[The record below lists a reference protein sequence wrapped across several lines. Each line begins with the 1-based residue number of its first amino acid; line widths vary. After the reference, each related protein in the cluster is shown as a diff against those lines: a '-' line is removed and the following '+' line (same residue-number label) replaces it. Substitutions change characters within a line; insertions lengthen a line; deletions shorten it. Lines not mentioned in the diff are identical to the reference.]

1 MKLVIDL
8 ETNNLLDKLD
18 RIHCIVAK
26 DIETNEVYK
35 YNPDNLDDGLK
46 LLKKATVLIGHN
58 IQGFDIPALDKVFN
72 YKFEGQI
79 YDTLLVSR
87 LIYTNLLDN
96 DYTFKE
102 LPPKLYGRHSLEA
115 WGYRLGLR
123 KGDYQEHS
131 DFTEYNQDMLDYCVR
146 DVEVTHLLFKKLHKE
161 GFAEK
166 SIALEHNFAHW
177 IRKQEQYGLMRRLLS
192 RFYLS

>member
-18 RIHCIVAK
+18 RIHCIVVK

-35 YNPDNLDDGLK
+35 YNPDNLNDGLK

-87 LIYTNLLDN
+87 LI
-96 DYTFKE
+96 
-102 LPPKLYGRHSLEA
+102 
-115 WGYRLGLR
+115 
-123 KGDYQEHS
+123 
-131 DFTEYNQDMLDYCVR
+131 
-146 DVEVTHLLFKKLHKE
+146 
-161 GFAEK
+161 
-166 SIALEHNFAHW
+166 
-177 IRKQEQYGLMRRLLS
+177 
-192 RFYLS
+192 